1 METRGRAIQGPL
13 VDVLRYV
20 NADVVSFNEFVD
32 GPKRAS
38 LHAALAALGLST
50 CRFVEP
56 ARHKFLLDWL

>member
-32 GPKRAS
+32 SPTNRIPNTVTS
-38 LHAALAALGLST
+38 
-50 CRFVEP
+50 
-56 ARHKFLLDWL
+56 